1 MTWIGDIQIPFG
13 FLVDVYFSV
22 VNTVIDLAG
31 YHLGI
36 LFTNSSPSYTLMMG
50 SLWLNYVYI
59 YIGIAFHCMFRFVPG
74 QCLANDFLD
83 PLKKPWCCPSKL
95 EPPNMPKNGG
105 HFQNVARLARNF
117 VSFSQVGAGIYH
129 HTVYRCIQLVDV
141 GSHPVIQSSTSVA
154 IPPALWQHRWSS
166 SEPFAKDLFAMA
178 MATTAP
184 CDALGAIPE
193 DCRRSRSDSNWFH
206 RTWTTWSNWGA
217 TMTCLKMEQQLRH
230 HASSSFSLSQ
240 SIQKDPKVP
249 FGIWAT
255 AIFSRHIVASGPIL
269 CIFPVT
275 ELRSLV
281 SSI

>member
-36 LFTNSSPSYTLMMG
+36 LFTNSSPSYTLRMG
-50 SLWLNYVYI
+50 SLWLNDVYI

-154 IPPALWQHRWSS
+154 IPPALWPHRWSS

-193 DCRRSRSDSNWFH
+193 DCRRSRSDSISSIGLGRLGAIGEPQWRVWKWN
-206 RTWTTWSNWGA
+206 SNCVI
-217 TMTCLKMEQQLRH
+217 MLHLHFPYPKV
-230 HASSSFSLSQ
+230 SK
-240 SIQKDPKVP
+240 SIQKYPKVP

-255 AIFSRHIVASGPIL
+255 AIFSRHIVA
-269 CIFPVT
+269 
-275 ELRSLV
+275 
-281 SSI
+281 